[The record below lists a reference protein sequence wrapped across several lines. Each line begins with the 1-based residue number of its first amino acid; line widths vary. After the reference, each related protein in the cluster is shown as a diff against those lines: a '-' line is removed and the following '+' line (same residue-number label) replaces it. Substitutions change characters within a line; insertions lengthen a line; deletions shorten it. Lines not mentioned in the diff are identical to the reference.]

1 MRRPKPAPGSPNTR
15 DQILDAAQRVAA
27 KRGAG
32 HVTLDAVA
40 QESGLSKGGVL
51 YHFPNKDALINGM
64 LERLLA
70 QNTAA
75 QERAI
80 KTLDGPV
87 HRTLRSILTARQ
99 AEHRD
104 LNPDVAMAV
113 LAAAAEKPQLLDPM
127 RAHIRQR
134 YAQLAAEDQAR
145 QAPQQDLDL
154 VLLMLAAADGLL
166 FQDLL
171 ALSPLTPDHKERL
184 NRRLLELTEEL
195 LS

>member
-27 KRGAG
+27 DRGAG

-40 QESGLSKGGVL
+40 RESGLSKGGVL

-75 QERAI
+75 QERAG
-80 KTLDGPV
+80 KTLAGQT

-134 YAQLAAEDQAR
+134 YAQLAAEDSAR
-145 QAPQQDLDL
+145 PGQQDLDL

>member
-15 DQILDAAQRVAA
+15 DQILDAAQQVAA
-27 KRGAG
+27 NRGAG

-40 QESGLSKGGVL
+40 RESGLSKGGVL

-64 LERLLA
+64 LERLIEQNAAARA
-70 QNTAA
+70 QADAA
-75 QERAI
+75 
-80 KTLDGPV
+80 LDGQP

-99 AEHRD
+99 TEHRA

-127 RAHIRQR
+127 REHIRQIH
-134 YAQLAAEDQAR
+134 ALLSADNAAGGQSS
-145 QAPQQDLDL
+145 LDL
-154 VLLMLAAADGLL
+154 TLLLLAAADGLL

>member
-1 MRRPKPAPGSPNTR
+1 MRRRKPAPGSPNTR

-27 KRGAG
+27 DRGAG

-40 QESGLSKGGVL
+40 RESGLSKGGVL

-64 LERLLA
+64 LERLIA
-70 QNTAA
+70 QNASA
-75 QERAI
+75 RDRAEA
-80 KTLDGPV
+80 TLAGQP
-87 HRTLRSILTARQ
+87 HRTLRAILTARQ
-99 AEHRD
+99 AEHNV

-127 RAHIRQR
+127 RAHIRQI
-134 YAQLAAEDQAR
+134 YALLAADNESSKSS
-145 QAPQQDLDL
+145 DLDL
-154 VLLMLAAADGLL
+154 ALLLLAAADGLL